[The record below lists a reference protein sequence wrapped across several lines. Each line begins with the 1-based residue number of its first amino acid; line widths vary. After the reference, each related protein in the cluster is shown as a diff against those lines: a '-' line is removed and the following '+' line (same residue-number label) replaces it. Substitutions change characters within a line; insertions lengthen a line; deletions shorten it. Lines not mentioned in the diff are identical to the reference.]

1 MVFGWGKKKDVSHD
15 NMFTPSEPENLEI
28 STSDIPKILKDINSL
43 REKTLIAEIKSF
55 RNKIDSDRKNLLSI
69 ANQLKND
76 NLKTDDLD
84 NHIKIIL
91 NRAISDVSSTIQKEF
106 QTSFAEINSINDVL
120 EFEKLSSKAIKK
132 VVDVLRKHR
141 TGIALF
147 AKKYARKFKEDLEI
161 LDSYL
166 QEIKNLTSN
175 YKSNQEFLSI
185 INENLEKITITKNT
199 IIDQE
204 KHVDELSIRLKE
216 ELSKKDELLKKE
228 SKIISSPSY
237 KSYVETKSKLDQL
250 QEEEK
255 KLRYSLDEHFVKI
268 SRPLNKYVHISS
280 LEKPLK
286 ILNEKMIDSPYNVL
300 SEENNSDI
308 VTILNSVESAIISGA
323 VSVKDKEKSKEQL
336 SMLKSILPNLIQEK
350 TNFYKKKSNLSDN
363 LEKFDYQEFST
374 CKIGLKKSED
384 EIHDIGSKQTMLQ
397 KQIEE
402 NNKLISNTFSKL
414 EINLKSASSV
424 SYKIISD

>member
-1 MVFGWGKKKDVSHD
+1 MVFGWGKKKDTFQD
-15 NMFTPSEPENLEI
+15 NVVISSEPDNLEI

-55 RNKIDSDRKNLLSI
+55 RNKIDSDRENLLSI
-69 ANQLKND
+69 ASQLKND

-106 QTSFAEINSINDVL
+106 QTSFAEINSISDVL

-132 VVDVLRKHR
+132 VVDVLRKHK

-147 AKKYARKFKEDLEI
+147 AKKYARKFKDSLEI

-175 YKSNQEFLSI
+175 YKQNQEFLSI
-185 INENLEKITITKNT
+185 INENLEKITTTKNT
-199 IIDQE
+199 IADQKNHIYELRMRLE
-204 KHVDELSIRLKE
+204 K
-216 ELSKKDELLKKE
+216 ELSKKDELSKKE
-228 SKIISSPSY
+228 SEITSSSSY
-237 KSYVETKSKLDQL
+237 KSYIDTKSKLDQL

-255 KLRYSLDEHFVKI
+255 RLRYSLDEHFVKI

-286 ILNEKMIDSPYNVL
+286 ILNEKMIDSSYNVL
-300 SEENNSDI
+300 SEENSSDI

-323 VSVKDKEKSKEQL
+323 VSVKDKEKSIEQL
-336 SMLKSILPNLIQEK
+336 STLKSILPNLIQEK
-350 TNFYKKKSNLSDN
+350 TSFYKKKSNLSDD
-363 LEKFDYQEFST
+363 LEKFDYQELST
-374 CKIGLKKSED
+374 CKTGLKRSED
-384 EIHDIGSKQTMLQ
+384 EIHDINSKQTMLQ

-402 NNKLISNTFSKL
+402 NTRLISNIFSKL
-414 EINLKSASSV
+414 EINLKSASSI